1 MNLDIIKKYFYP
13 KSILDIGAN
22 VGQFYHQSKN
32 IFSESS
38 FFLIEGNK
46 YCEPAL
52 RDLNVEYFIGLFS
65 DKIKNVSYFVRKSEP
80 RCTGNS
86 IYREKT
92 NFFNDNDIDIFNE
105 QTYTLDLFFKDKYFD
120 LIKIDVQGSELDI
133 IKGGINIIKKAR
145 GVILEMSVEEFN
157 TDAPLYNDVLK
168 FMESLGFIKKET
180 LSKINHPELH
190 HHIQDD
196 VLFINNKYES

>member
-22 VGQFYHQSKN
+22 VGQFYHQCKN

-65 DKIKNVSYFVRKSEP
+65 DKIKNVSYFVRKSEL

-92 NFFNDNDIDIFNE
+92 NFFNDNDIDILNE

-145 GVILEMSVEEFN
+145 GVILEMSIEEFN

-196 VLFINNKYES
+196 VLFINNNYE

>member
-1 MNLDIIKKYFYP
+1 MNLNIIKKYFYP

-22 VGQFYHQSKN
+22 VGQFYHECKD

-46 YCEPAL
+46 HCEPAL
-52 RDLNVEYFIGLFS
+52 KDLSVEYFIGLFS
-65 DKIKNVSYFVRKSEP
+65 DQIKNVSFFLRKSEP

-86 IYREKT
+86 IYREKSI
-92 NFFNDNDIDIFNE
+92 FFNDNDIEIATE
-105 QTYTLDLFFKDKYFD
+105 QTYTLDSFFKEKQFD

-133 IKGGINIIKKAR
+133 IKGGINMIKNAR

-157 TDAPLYNDVLK
+157 TNAPLYNDVLQ

-180 LSKINHPELH
+180 LNKINHPEFH
-190 HHIQDD
+190 YHIQDD
-196 VLFINNKYES
+196 VLFINKNYE